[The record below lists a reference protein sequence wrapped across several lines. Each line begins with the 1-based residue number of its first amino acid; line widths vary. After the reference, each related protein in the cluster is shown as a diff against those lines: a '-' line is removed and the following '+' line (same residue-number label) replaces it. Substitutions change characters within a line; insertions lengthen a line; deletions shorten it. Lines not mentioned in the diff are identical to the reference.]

1 MSPIFLQYSS
11 LALALASA
19 SANARGGGILVLH
32 LHFHDIN
39 KLVVQI
45 GDHILHLNLT
55 GSYVINGKT
64 MKVVAG
70 ICDLTV
76 IRLF

>member
-1 MSPIFLQYSS
+1 MQT
-11 LALALASA
+11 
-19 SANARGGGILVLH
+19 
-32 LHFHDIN
+32 
-39 KLVVQI
+39 

-55 GSYVINGKT
+55 GSYVMNGET

-76 IRLF
+76 IRLFEHFHKCGCMSRQANQSIFVFLQLYPLLMTSSG